1 MPPSLSCPLADTSV
15 YMWVGTADF
24 WCSKILWQ
32 SKKGFRECIIIH
44 NGLGFQS
51 ILGALGALYSK
62 NSSIVLT
69 HNVRKRARRRWWKQK
84 GQSIQCDK
92 GFPFSDTHFTHW
104 TQVRSPSECDSV
116 KAVRS
121 TSTEE
126 VADLERAGQIQGYDL
141 RAPIS
146 SKGLPNIQVFQ
157 QSKQL
162 GLYKKN
168 WSISKYF
175 LPLTNVLRG
184 LNNTLC
190 GMWAMCY
197 NISPGLQVEQ
207 TNRQVLP
214 LLPWPLLPRSTVTS
228 ISNMYGCLSTPPLT
242 IWALPTEPHFHCLNS
257 YRISA

>member
-15 YMWVGTADF
+15 YMLVGTADF

-32 SKKGFRECIIIH
+32 SKRGFRECIIIR

-92 GFPFSDTHFTHW
+92 GFPFSDTPFTHW

-157 QSKQL
+157 QSKPL
-162 GLYKKN
+162 GLYKKIDPFPN
-168 WSISKYF
+168 ISFHWQTYF
-175 LPLTNVLRG
+175 EDWTIPFVGCEPCVTISVQVCKWNRQMDRSYLCCRG
-184 LNNTLC
+184 LSCPGAL
-190 GMWAMCY
+190 WPV
-197 NISPGLQVEQ
+197 SPICMGA
-207 TNRQVLP
+207 RAP
-214 LLPWPLLPRSTVTS
+214 LL
-228 ISNMYGCLSTPPLT
+228 
-242 IWALPTEPHFHCLNS
+242 
-257 YRISA
+257 